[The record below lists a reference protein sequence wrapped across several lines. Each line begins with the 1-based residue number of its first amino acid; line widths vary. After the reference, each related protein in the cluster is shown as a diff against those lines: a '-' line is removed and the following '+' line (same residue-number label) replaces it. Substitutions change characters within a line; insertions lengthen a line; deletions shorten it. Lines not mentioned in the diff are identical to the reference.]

1 MKTQKKVTCMFKV
14 SFKFSGMFSPS
25 IFYGIC
31 SVMILV
37 VEWLPLCSMLV
48 SCQFLEVHV
57 IFH

>member
-1 MKTQKKVTCMFKV
+1 MKTQKKSYGYVQVIFKV
-14 SFKFSGMFSPS
+14 SGMFSPS

-48 SCQFLEVHV
+48 SCQFLEVNL